1 MQKMDRVGGRQIPC
15 DAIDWCVECDFNVA
29 CPYKKRNDLVYIVY
43 GETYYQ
49 PYGSYPAIFGVFDTL
64 DEAMKFREEKVE
76 YMWQEERKTSYNKDI
91 AKEEIHVSVS
101 AFTLNSPYVVNVGGY
116 AE

>member
-1 MQKMDRVGGRQIPC
+1 MQKMGRVEGKQIPC
-15 DAIDWCVECDFNVA
+15 DAIDWCIECDFNEA
-29 CPYKKRNDLVYIVY
+29 CLHKKSNLVYVVY

-64 DEAMKFREEKVE
+64 DEAMKFREEKIE
-76 YMWQEERKTSYNKDI
+76 YMWQEERKNSFNKYI
-91 AKEEIHVSVS
+91 TKEEIHVNVS
-101 AFTLNSPYVVNVGGY
+101 AFTLNDPHVVNVGGY